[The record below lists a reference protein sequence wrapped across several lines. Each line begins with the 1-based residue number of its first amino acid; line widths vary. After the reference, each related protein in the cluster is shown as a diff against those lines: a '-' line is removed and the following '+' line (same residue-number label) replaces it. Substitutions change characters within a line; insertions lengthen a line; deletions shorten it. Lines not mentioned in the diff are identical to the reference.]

1 MAGSLG
7 RNGFFPSAIATTTCA
22 SRLNSE
28 NGGLP
33 VNPWSMG
40 KTRGARVMNTMLTWS
55 MTHPNEYM
63 SLCVV
68 GMVIVFSSSGNAT
81 SSGAIHLTVPL
92 KADV

>member
-1 MAGSLG
+1 VVCLSIPG
-7 RNGFFPSAIATTTCA
+7 
-22 SRLNSE
+22 
-28 NGGLP
+28 
-33 VNPWSMG
+33 PWV
-40 KTRGARVMNTMLTWS
+40 RQGARRAMHTMLTWS

-68 GMVIVFSSSGNAT
+68 GMVIVSSSSGNAT